1 MIGYFARRGENVM
14 KFNGRSLAAI
24 SIAALSLASVLPI
37 STAQA
42 QSTTTVAVADVN
54 LNAPRFV
61 QRIGS
66 LNIYLIN
73 SSKMALQRS
82 QNEAVRGFAQRLIEH
97 HSAMQHDLAVVN
109 NSNVGGSMPSS
120 MNADDTRRL
129 GDLAGVAAPAF
140 NASYMSNAIV
150 MLDEDL
156 AIAKAQAANGKVE
169 SLRKFAAATVAKIDA
184 NLREAKTIAGTA
196 GL

>member
-1 MIGYFARRGENVM
+1 MM
-14 KFNGRSLAAI
+14 KFNGRSLAAM

-66 LNIYLIN
+66 LNIFLIN

-120 MNADDTRRL
+120 MISQSCRRIL
-129 GDLAGVAAPAF
+129 TFSSEACYTAALQ
-140 NASYMSNAIV
+140 SLSGYELAIV
-150 MLDEDL
+150 LPRGS
-156 AIAKAQAANGKVE
+156 KN
-169 SLRKFAAATVAKIDA
+169 S
-184 NLREAKTIAGTA
+184 
-196 GL
+196 

>member
-1 MIGYFARRGENVM
+1 
-14 KFNGRSLAAI
+14 
-24 SIAALSLASVLPI
+24 
-37 STAQA
+37 
-42 QSTTTVAVADVN
+42 
-54 LNAPRFV
+54 
-61 QRIGS
+61 
-66 LNIYLIN
+66 
-73 SSKMALQRS
+73 
-82 QNEAVRGFAQRLIEH
+82 
-97 HSAMQHDLAVVN
+97 
-109 NSNVGGSMPSS
+109 

>member
-1 MIGYFARRGENVM
+1 MTKFSGRG
-14 KFNGRSLAAI
+14 LAAI

-37 STAQA
+37 SAVQA
-42 QSTTTVAVADVN
+42 QSTTTVAVADDN

-61 QRIGS
+61 QRTGS

-73 SSKMALQRS
+73 SSKMALERS
-82 QNEAVRGFAQRLIEH
+82 QNEAVRGFAQRLVEH
-97 HSAMQHDLAVVN
+97 HSAMQYDLAAVN
-109 NSNVGGSMPSS
+109 NSNVGGSMPST
-120 MNADDTRRL
+120 MNADDTRRM
-129 GDLAGVAAPAF
+129 GDLAGVDAPSF
-140 NASYMSNAIV
+140 NANYMRNAII
-150 MLDEDL
+150 MLDEEL